1 MDKLKKDFIIFYLA
15 RDALATLIITLCSF
29 VYDFSNYFN
38 ITVVRAI
45 IKIFTDNFYI
55 TTYFLLL
62 WILNYLL
69 FEMYKI
75 IMDTFRNEDKTH
87 AKIIINGK
95 QLVSYGT
102 VIPLIILI
110 IISMIDFNQLFKI
123 NFILLTLF
131 MLIRSIKEEIK
142 YHKK

>member
-15 RDALATLIITLCSF
+15 RNALATLIITLCSF

-75 IMDTFRNEDKTH
+75 IMDTFRK
-87 AKIIINGK
+87 
-95 QLVSYGT
+95 
-102 VIPLIILI
+102 
-110 IISMIDFNQLFKI
+110 MC
-123 NFILLTLF
+123 
-131 MLIRSIKEEIK
+131 IRDRL
-142 YHKK
+142 

>member
-15 RDALATLIITLCSF
+15 RNAVATFIITLCSF
-29 VYDFSNYFN
+29 VYDFTNYFN
-38 ITVVRAI
+38 TTIVRAI

-75 IMDTFRNEDKTH
+75 IIDTFRNKDKTH
-87 AKIIINGK
+87 AKIIFKGK
-95 QLVSYGT
+95 RIVAYGT

-110 IISMIDFNQLFKI
+110 VILIIDFNQLFKI
-123 NFILLTLF
+123 NFILLTIF
-131 MLIRSIKEEIK
+131 MLLRSIKEEIK
-142 YHKK
+142 YYKK